1 METKE
6 KRFGRAWEACWT
18 QMDLLGISTAR
29 MRELA
34 SRMGPCAAAHRILT
48 GRRCSDGFDQL
59 ARMGKWELSLEAL
72 ALKPQWG
79 ELFSDEEAN
88 EAFCEPTTTEQSI
101 KTILPLAEKGY
112 GLL

>member
-18 QMDLLGISTAR
+18 QMDLLDIPTVR

-48 GRRCSDGFDQL
+48 GRRCQ
-59 ARMGKWELSLEAL
+59 
-72 ALKPQWG
+72 
-79 ELFSDEEAN
+79 
-88 EAFCEPTTTEQSI
+88 
-101 KTILPLAEKGY
+101 
-112 GLL
+112 